1 MLIFLRLSA
10 AALVMVFA
18 AQSASAE
25 EHAHRH
31 FTHEKDWKYRALPLN
46 FKHGDPLKAIE
57 SHKGFKAHF
66 EGPGALVFKHTGQH
80 HIKATP

>member
-1 MLIFLRLSA
+1 MQSLLRLSA
-10 AALVMVFA
+10 AALLVVFA
-18 AQSASAE
+18 AQSAIAG

-66 EGPGALVFKHTGQH
+66 DGPGALVFKHTGH
-80 HIKATP
+80 HHTAAAP